1 MSKRFTDGITLQKG
15 TPYINMFSYQSSIR
29 QKITFGY
36 YVGVMVIIGLSVFTL
51 VELWY
56 IEKKVRF
63 GEVVT
68 EFFDATL
75 EMRRFEKNFFLYRK
89 NEDYQENIR
98 YIEKAM
104 DILAKNASGYKNLA
118 VSTELE
124 RLRDDLNKYSL
135 LMKQFAFLGDQCQ

>member
-1 MSKRFTDGITLQKG
+1 
-15 TPYINMFSYQSSIR
+15 MFSYQSSIR
-29 QKITFGY
+29 QKITLGY
-36 YVGVMVIIGLSVFTL
+36 YIGVMVIIGLSVFTL

-63 GEVVT
+63 AEVVT

-75 EMRRFEKNFFLYRK
+75 EMRRFEKNFFLYRQ
-89 NEDYQENIR
+89 NEDYQENIH

-118 VSTELE
+118 VS
-124 RLRDDLNKYSL
+124 
-135 LMKQFAFLGDQCQ
+135 A